1 MAKDN
6 KNFEVSFPAGADLS
20 ALQFRVIKLD
30 SSKEIVIVTAIT
42 DIPFGILQ
50 NKPDAQGKPAAIV
63 PIGSGG
69 ISKIVLGATLAT
81 GVLVGT
87 STAGKAVADATTNFN
102 LGILIDSGV
111 LDDIGSVLLTS
122 LTAKA

>member
-1 MAKDN
+1 MSTDN
-6 KNFEVSFPAGADLS
+6 KNFEITLEAGADLS
-20 ALQFRVIKLD
+20 LKQFTVVKLN
-30 SSKEIVIVTAIT
+30 SSKQLVVVTAIT

-50 NKPDAQGKPAAIV
+50 NKPDAQGKPAAVV

-69 ISKIVLGATLAT
+69 VSKIVLGATVAT
-81 GVLVGT
+81 GILIGM

-111 LDDIGSVLLTS
+111 LDDIGSILLTS